1 MSILKQLVFTPR
13 CLICAKLG
21 VDFCISCIE
30 KIRPFRARD
39 LSEIEVCFCAGDYS
53 GWLRDSVICYKNG
66 DTRYTKLLAQVLGRT
81 LDRLDVTENL
91 TLIPVPS
98 SQQKISERGFDSM
111 ANLCTNLI
119 RKRESLNLDTSNLF
133 LRRTV
138 VDQVGL
144 TALQRQENLDGAFGT
159 RRVINGTVVIV
170 DDVITTGATMNSAA
184 RALKYAGAQR
194 VFALALCGT
203 PKTR

>member
-13 CLICAKLG
+13 CLICARLG
-21 VDFCISCIE
+21 IDICVSCVE

-39 LSEIEVCFCAGDYS
+39 LSEIEVCFCAGEYS

-66 DTRYTKLLAQVLGRT
+66 DAKYTKLLAQMLSRA
-81 LDRLDVTENL
+81 LDRFDLTQNL

-98 SQQKISERGFDSM
+98 SQQKISERGFDSI
-111 ANLCTNLI
+111 ANLCTNMI
-119 RKRESLNLDTSNLF
+119 RERESLTLDTSNLF

-159 RRVINGTVVIV
+159 RRVISGTVVIV

-184 RALKYAGAQR
+184 RALKFAGAQR
-194 VFALALCGT
+194 VFGLALCGT
-203 PKTR
+203 QKIR

>member
-13 CLICAKLG
+13 CLICTRLG
-21 VDFCISCIE
+21 VDFCPSCIE

-39 LSEIEVCFCAGDYS
+39 LSEIEVCFCAGEYA

-66 DTRYTKLLAQVLGRT
+66 DARYTKLLAQILNRT
-81 LDRLDVTENL
+81 LDRFAVTQNM
-91 TLIPVPS
+91 TLVPVPS
-98 SQQKISERGFDSM
+98 SQQKINERGFDSM
-111 ANLCTNLI
+111 ANLCANMSSE
-119 RKRESLNLDTSNLF
+119 RESPNIDTSNLY
-133 LRRTV
+133 LRRAV
-138 VDQVGL
+138 ADQVGL
-144 TALQRQENLDGAFGT
+144 TALQRQENLDAAFGT
-159 RRVINGTVVIV
+159 RRIINGTVVIV

-184 RALKYAGAQR
+184 RALKFAGAQR

>member
-1 MSILKQLVFTPR
+1 
-13 CLICAKLG
+13 
-21 VDFCISCIE
+21 
-30 KIRPFRARD
+30 
-39 LSEIEVCFCAGDYS
+39 
-53 GWLRDSVICYKNG
+53 
-66 DTRYTKLLAQVLGRT
+66 LLAQLLSRT
-81 LDRLDVTENL
+81 LDKLDVTENL
-91 TLIPVPS
+91 TLIPIPS

-111 ANLCTNLI
+111 ANLCTNMI
-119 RKRESLNLDTSNLF
+119 RERESLNLDTSNLF

-159 RRVINGTVVIV
+159 RWIINGTVVIV

>member
-21 VDFCISCIE
+21 VDFCISCLE

-66 DTRYTKLLAQVLGRT
+66 DARYTKLLAQLLGRT
-81 LDRLDVTENL
+81 LDKIDVTENL

-119 RKRESLNLDTSNLF
+119 RERESLNLDTSNLF

-159 RRVINGTVVIV
+159 RRAINGSVVIV

>member
-119 RKRESLNLDTSNLF
+119 RERESLSLDTSNLF

>member
-13 CLICAKLG
+13 CLICTRLG
-21 VDFCISCIE
+21 DDFCLSCLE
-30 KIRPFRARD
+30 KIRPFRARK

-66 DTRYTKLLAQVLGRT
+66 DARYTKLLAQVLGRT
-81 LDRLDVTENL
+81 LDRLAVTKNL

-98 SQQKISERGFDSM
+98 SQQKISERGFDSI
-111 ANLCTNLI
+111 ANLCTNMI
-119 RKRESLNLDTSNLF
+119 RERESLTLDTSNLF
-133 LRRTV
+133 LRRSV

-159 RRVINGTVVIV
+159 RRVISGTVVIV

-184 RALKYAGAQR
+184 RTLKFAGAQR

>member
-1 MSILKQLVFTPR
+1 
-13 CLICAKLG
+13 
-21 VDFCISCIE
+21 
-30 KIRPFRARD
+30 
-39 LSEIEVCFCAGDYS
+39 
-53 GWLRDSVICYKNG
+53 
-66 DTRYTKLLAQVLGRT
+66 
-81 LDRLDVTENL
+81 VTQNL

-98 SQQKISERGFDSM
+98 SQQKISERGFDSI
-111 ANLCTNLI
+111 ANLCTNII
-119 RKRESLNLDTSNLF
+119 RERESLTLDTSNLF

-144 TALQRQENLDGAFGT
+144 TALQRQENLDRAFGT
-159 RRVINGTVVIV
+159 RRVISGTAVIV

-184 RALKYAGAQR
+184 RALKFAGAQR

>member
-1 MSILKQLVFTPR
+1 
-13 CLICAKLG
+13 
-21 VDFCISCIE
+21 
-30 KIRPFRARD
+30 
-39 LSEIEVCFCAGDYS
+39 
-53 GWLRDSVICYKNG
+53 
-66 DTRYTKLLAQVLGRT
+66 LLAQLLGRT
-81 LDRLDVTENL
+81 LDKIDVTENL

-119 RKRESLNLDTSNLF
+119 RERESLNLDTSNLF

-159 RRVINGTVVIV
+159 RRAINGSVVIV

>member
-1 MSILKQLVFTPR
+1 MSNLKQLVFTPR
-13 CLICAKLG
+13 CLVCAKLG

-66 DTRYTKLLAQVLGRT
+66 DARYTKLLAQLLGRT
-81 LDRLDVTENL
+81 LDKLDVTENL

-119 RKRESLNLDTSNLF
+119 RERESLNLDTSNLF

-159 RRVINGTVVIV
+159 RRAINRSVVIV

>member
-13 CLICAKLG
+13 CLICTKLG

-30 KIRPFRARD
+30 RIRPFRARD
-39 LSEIEVCFCAGDYS
+39 LSEIEVCFCAGEYS

-66 DTRYTKLLAQVLGRT
+66 DARYSKLLAQLLSRT
-81 LDRLDVTENL
+81 LDRLEVTQNL
-91 TLIPVPS
+91 TLVPVPS
-98 SQQKISERGFDSM
+98 SRQKISERGFDSM
-111 ANLCTNLI
+111 ANLCAKLS
-119 RKRESLNLDTSNLF
+119 RERESLNFDTSNLF

-144 TALQRQENLDGAFGT
+144 SALQRQENLDGAFGT
-159 RRVINGTVVIV
+159 RWAINGNVVIV
-170 DDVITTGATMNSAA
+170 DDVITTGATMNTAA
-184 RALKYAGAQR
+184 KALKYAGAQR
-194 VFALALCGT
+194 VFGLALCGT

>member
-13 CLICAKLG
+13 CLICAQLG
-21 VDFCISCIE
+21 IDFCLSCIE
-30 KIRPFRARD
+30 KIRPFRARN
-39 LSEIEVCFCAGDYS
+39 LSEIEVCYCAGEYS

-66 DTRYTKLLAQVLGRT
+66 DYRYTKLLAQLLSRT
-81 LDRLDVTENL
+81 FDRLNVVQNL

-111 ANLCTNLI
+111 ANLCANM
-119 RKRESLNLDTSNLF
+119 RRGRDSFNLDTSNLF

-138 VDQVGL
+138 DDQVGL

-184 RALKYAGAQR
+184 LALKYAGAQR

>member
-13 CLICAKLG
+13 CLICTRLG
-21 VDFCISCIE
+21 VDFCLSCID
-30 KIRPFRARD
+30 KIRPFRAKD
-39 LSEIEVCFCAGDYS
+39 LSEIEICFCAGEYA

-66 DTRYTKLLAQVLGRT
+66 DARYTKLLAQVLNRT
-81 LDRLDVTENL
+81 LDRFAVTQNL

-98 SQQKISERGFDSM
+98 SQQEINERGFDSI
-111 ANLCTNLI
+111 ANLCATMS
-119 RKRESLNLDTSNLF
+119 RERVILNLDTSNLF

-144 TALQRQENLDGAFGT
+144 TALQRRENLDGAFGT
-159 RRVINGTVVIV
+159 RRVINGNVLIV

-194 VFALALCGT
+194 VFGLALCGS

>member
-53 GWLRDSVICYKNG
+53 GWLRDSVICYRNG

-119 RKRESLNLDTSNLF
+119 RERESLSLDTSNLF